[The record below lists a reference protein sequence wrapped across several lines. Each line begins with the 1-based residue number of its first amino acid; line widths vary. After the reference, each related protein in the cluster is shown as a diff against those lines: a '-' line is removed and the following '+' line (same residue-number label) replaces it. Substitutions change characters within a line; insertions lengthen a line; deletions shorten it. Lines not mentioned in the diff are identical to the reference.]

1 MAHKALI
8 GGTAYEITGGKTL
21 VNGTAYSIASGKTLV
36 DGTAYDV
43 GFAKPMVTVTL
54 EADLPTGYS
63 TAEFA
68 ISYSTK
74 DEPYGSISSAGTYEL
89 EMGTELIFTIDTS
102 RTGEIHLN
110 HDFDTGESEEILASG
125 SDSVSYGYT
134 LSGNISVKA
143 IATPMGGVIYITEE

>member
-1 MAHKALI
+1 MNFA
-8 GGTAYEITGGKTL
+8 TL
-21 VNGTAYSIASGKTLV
+21 KGLTIPEGVVTQIADASGRV
-36 DGTAYDV
+36 IWSAV
-43 GFAKPMVTVTL
+43 KPMVTVTL

-110 HDFDTGESEEILASG
+110 HDFNTGESEEILASG
-125 SDSVSYGYT
+125 SGSVSYAYT
-134 LSGNISVKA
+134 LNGNIFIQTAVS
-143 IATPMGGVIYITEE
+143 PMGGVFYITEIPEG